1 MTRKQIKQIMRVHT
15 ANGVEEIDADRL
27 IVEGDEYVLFRGEEE
42 IRRVSIADILSETD
56 PETGEEAGGIE
67 TIYSRS

>member
-1 MTRKQIKQIMRVHT
+1 MTGKQIMRIHT

-27 IVEGDEYVLFRGEEE
+27 IVQGDEYVLFQGEGE
-42 IRRVSIADILSETD
+42 IRRVPIADIVSD
-56 PETGEEAGGIE
+56 GEGMNGIE

>member
-1 MTRKQIKQIMRVHT
+1 MTTKQIIRIYT
-15 ANGVEEIDADRL
+15 ATGVEEIDADRL
-27 IVEGDEYVLFRGEEE
+27 LVQNDEYVLLRGDEE
-42 IRRVSIADILSETD
+42 IRRVKIADILSDTD

>member
-1 MTRKQIKQIMRVHT
+1 MTGKQIMRIHT

-42 IRRVSIADILSETD
+42 VRRVSIADIVSETD
-56 PETGEEAGGIE
+56 PEIGEEAGGIE

>member
-1 MTRKQIKQIMRVHT
+1 MTSKQIMRIYTT
-15 ANGVEEIDADRL
+15 AGVEEIDADRM
-27 IVEGDEYVLFRGEEE
+27 IVEGDEYILFRGEDEV
-42 IRRVSIADILSETD
+42 RRVPIADILSETD

>member
-1 MTRKQIKQIMRVHT
+1 MTGKQIMRIHT

-27 IVEGDEYVLFRGEEE
+27 IVEGDEYVLFQGEEE
-42 IRRVSIADILSETD
+42 VRRVSIADIVSD
-56 PETGEEAGGIE
+56 GEGMNGIE

>member
-1 MTRKQIKQIMRVHT
+1 MTSKQIMRIHT
-15 ANGVEEIDADRL
+15 VAGVEEIDADRL
-27 IVEGDEYVLFRGEEE
+27 LVQEDEYVLFQGEEE
-42 IRRVSIADILSETD
+42 VRRVPIADILSEID

>member
-1 MTRKQIKQIMRVHT
+1 MTTKQIIRIYT
-15 ANGVEEIDADRL
+15 TTGVEEINADRVL
-27 IVEGDEYVLFRGEEE
+27 VQNAEYVLLRGDEE
-42 IRRVSIADILSETD
+42 IRRVLIADILSETD

>member
-1 MTRKQIKQIMRVHT
+1 MRIHT

-27 IVEGDEYVLFRGEEE
+27 IVEGDEYVLFQGEEE
-42 IRRVSIADILSETD
+42 VRRVSIADIVSETD

>member
-1 MTRKQIKQIMRVHT
+1 MTRKQIMRIHT

-27 IVEGDEYVLFRGEEE
+27 IVQGDEYILFRGEEE
-42 IRRVSIADILSETD
+42 VRRVPIADILSETD

>member
-1 MTRKQIKQIMRVHT
+1 MTAKQIMRVHT
-15 ANGVEEIDADRL
+15 AAGVEEIDADRL
-27 IVEGDEYVLFRGEEE
+27 LVQNDEYVLFRGEEE
-42 IRRVSIADILSETD
+42 VRRVLIADILSETD

>member
-1 MTRKQIKQIMRVHT
+1 MTAKQIMRVHM

-27 IVEGDEYVLFRGEEE
+27 LVQNDEYVLFRGEEE
-42 IRRVSIADILSETD
+42 VRRVPIADILSETD
-56 PETGEEAGGIE
+56 PETGEERGGIE

>member
-1 MTRKQIKQIMRVHT
+1 MTTKQIIRIYT
-15 ANGVEEIDADRL
+15 ATGVEEIDADRL
-27 IVEGDEYVLFRGEEE
+27 LVQNAEYVLLRGDEE

-56 PETGEEAGGIE
+56 PETGEERGGIE

>member
-1 MTRKQIKQIMRVHT
+1 MTSKQIMRIHT
-15 ANGVEEIDADRL
+15 TAGVEEIDADRL

-42 IRRVSIADILSETD
+42 VRRVKIADILSETD

>member
-1 MTRKQIKQIMRVHT
+1 MTSKQIMRIRTT
-15 ANGVEEIDADRL
+15 AGVEEIDADRL

-42 IRRVSIADILSETD
+42 VRRVRIVEILSETD
-56 PETGEEAGGIE
+56 PETGEEAGGIV

>member
-1 MTRKQIKQIMRVHT
+1 MTGKQIMRIHT

-27 IVEGDEYVLFRGEEE
+27 IVEGDEYVLFQGEEE
-42 IRRVSIADILSETD
+42 IRRVKIADIVSD
-56 PETGEEAGGIE
+56 GEGMNGIE